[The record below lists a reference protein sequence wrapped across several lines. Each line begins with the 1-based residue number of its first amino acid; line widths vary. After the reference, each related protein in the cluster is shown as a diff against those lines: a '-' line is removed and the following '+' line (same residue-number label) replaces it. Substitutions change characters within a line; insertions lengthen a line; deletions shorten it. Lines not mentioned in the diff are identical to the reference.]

1 MLTRVGVLLTSSRHV
16 SGLYEIANARLSDTL
31 NNPLESVVKLTNA
44 TLGRLG
50 NPYANEPSALAVV
63 PKAQIALVYAE
74 VEATRQVDRRMATY
88 VPKQTTELLVLVAG
102 LRVRGRAHA
111 SGSLDPNELQRLVAQ
126 SGDRFVV
133 LTDAHLALDVE
144 GTTER
149 DVGVAMLNARH
160 IQFVASGDEK
170 LVKVEGPPTARSAQ
184 SA

>member
-16 SGLYEIANARLSDTL
+16 SGLYEIGSARLSDAL
-31 NNPLESVVKLTNA
+31 NNQLESVVRLTNA

-50 NPYANEPSALAVV
+50 NPYANEPAALAVV

-74 VEATRQVDRRMATY
+74 VEATRQASRRMAAY
-88 VPKQTTELLVLVAG
+88 MPKQTTELLVLAAG

-111 SGSLDPNELQRLVAQ
+111 SGPLDPSELQRLVAQ
-126 SGDRFVV
+126 AGDRFVV

-149 DVGVAMLNARH
+149 AVGVAMLNARH
-160 IQFVASGDEK
+160 IQYVASGQEK
-170 LVKVEGPPTARSAQ
+170 RVTLEGPPTARSAQ

>member
-1 MLTRVGVLLTSSRHV
+1 MRTRVGVLLTSSRHV
-16 SGLYEIANARLSDTL
+16 SGLYEVGSARLSDAL
-31 NNPLESVVKLTNA
+31 NNPLESVIRLTNA

-50 NPYANEPSALAVV
+50 NPYANEPTALAVV
-63 PKAQIALVYAE
+63 PKTQIALVYAE

-88 VPKQTTELLVLVAG
+88 VPKQTTELLVLIAG

-111 SGSLDPNELQRLVAQ
+111 SGPLDPNDLQRLVTQ

-149 DVGVAMLNARH
+149 NVGVAMLNARH
-160 IQFVASGDEK
+160 IQFVASDPDH
-170 LVKVEGPPTARSAQ
+170 VVAVEGPPTARSAQ

>member
-16 SGLYEIANARLSDTL
+16 SGLYEIGSARLSDAL
-31 NNPLESVVKLTNA
+31 NNTLESVVRLTNA

-50 NPYANEPSALAVV
+50 NPHANEPAPFAVV

-74 VEATRQVDRRMATY
+74 VEATRQVGRRMAGY

-111 SGSLDPNELQRLVAQ
+111 SGPLDPNELQRLVAQ
-126 SGDRFVV
+126 AGDRFVV

-160 IQFVASGDEK
+160 IQFVASGEEK
-170 LVKVEGPPTARSAQ
+170 PVTVEGLPTARSVR

>member
-1 MLTRVGVLLTSSRHV
+1 MRTRVALLLTSSRHV
-16 SGLYEIANARLSDTL
+16 SGLHEVGSARLSDAL
-31 NNPLESVVKLTNA
+31 NNPLESVVRLTNA

-50 NPYANEPSALAVV
+50 NPYANEPAAIAVV

-88 VPKQTTELLVLVAG
+88 VPKQTTELLVLIAG

-111 SGSLDPNELQRLVAQ
+111 SGPLDPNDLQRLVAQ

-133 LTDAHLALDVE
+133 LTDAYLALDVE

-149 DVGVAMLNARH
+149 NIGVAMLNARH
-160 IQFVASGDEK
+160 IQFVASHHEHP
-170 LVKVEGPPTARSAQ
+170 VAAEEPSTAGSVQ

>member
-1 MLTRVGVLLTSSRHV
+1 MRTRVGVLLTSSRHV
-16 SGLYEIANARLSDTL
+16 SGLYEVGSARLSDAL
-31 NNPLESVVKLTNA
+31 NNPLESVIRLTNA

-50 NPYANEPSALAVV
+50 NPYANEPASVAVV

-74 VEATRQVDRRMATY
+74 VEATHQDRRMATY

-111 SGSLDPNELQRLVAQ
+111 SGPLDPNDLQRLVAQ

-149 DVGVAMLNARH
+149 NIGVAMLNARH
-160 IQFVASGDEK
+160 IQFVASDQERP
-170 LVKVEGPPTARSAQ
+170 VAIERPFPARSVPA
-184 SA
+184 